1 MRLVARPLRRRLLA
15 EAVAAVNGPVAAWS
29 ERHLRVLAAL
39 RTDGVVHLARAAA
52 VAATAAVAA
61 AAAAVVA
68 GAAGLPTVRAA
79 LGLVGVTLFAMV
91 LLVVRAKRERPAT
104 VYTRKGPVLKAH
116 G

>member
-15 EAVAAVNGPVAAWS
+15 EAVAAVNGPIAAWS

-68 GAAGLPTVRAA
+68 GAAGLPPVRPA
-79 LGLVGVTLFAMV
+79 LGLGGVAPFPIV
-91 LLVVRAKRERPAT
+91 LPAVPAT
-104 VYTRKGPVLKAH
+104 RARTAT
-116 G
+116 